1 MIHETA
7 NHPAG
12 INVIRTLAYFAGVA
26 TTLHPFARVPRG
38 APLAVH
44 PSTRPCT
51 PRHAADGRRKSMMSL
66 KTLKLGSLA
75 LAAAVATLA
84 STGAAAA
91 DGVRV
96 RGTVASISGDTLV
109 VKSRDGDSVSIKLN
123 AGWKAGGI
131 VKAKLSDI
139 KPGDFVGIASL
150 PTAAGGDGALEVL
163 IFPPSMRG
171 TGEGSYG
178 WDLKPNSSMTNGA
191 VSEAV
196 QSVDGTTVNVV
207 YHGQSKKI
215 VIAPNTPIVTFAPAV
230 NADVKPGA
238 AVFVPADRAD
248 DGKLSTTRV
257 VVGKD
262 GIVPPM

>member
-1 MIHETA
+1 MHSLKQFKFAALAIATA
-7 NHPAG
+7 
-12 INVIRTLAYFAGVA
+12 ISTLA
-26 TTLHPFARVPRG
+26 T
-38 APLAVH
+38 
-44 PSTRPCT
+44 SS
-51 PRHAADGRRKSMMSL
+51 AAL
-66 KTLKLGSLA
+66 
-75 LAAAVATLA
+75 
-84 STGAAAA
+84 AA

-96 RGTVASISGDTLV
+96 RGTVVSVTSDTLV
-109 VKSRDGDSVSIKLN
+109 VKSRDGDTVSIAL
-123 AGWKAGGI
+123 ALGWKAGGI
-131 VKAKLSDI
+131 AKASLADVKT
-139 KPGDFVGIASL
+139 GDFVGIASL
-150 PTAAGGDGALEVL
+150 PTATGGAGALEVL
-163 IFPPSMRG
+163 VFPPAMRG

-215 VIAPNTPIVTFAPAV
+215 TIAPGTPIVTFAPAT

-238 AVFVPADRAD
+238 VVFVPADRAD

-257 VVGKD
+257 VVGKN

>member
-1 MIHETA
+1 MQ
-7 NHPAG
+7 
-12 INVIRTLAYFAGVA
+12 
-26 TTLHPFARVPRG
+26 
-38 APLAVH
+38 
-44 PSTRPCT
+44 SS
-51 PRHAADGRRKSMMSL
+51 KSL
-66 KTLKLGSLA
+66 KFAA
-75 LAAAVATLA
+75 LAFATALATLA
-84 STGAAAA
+84 TSTSTLAA

-96 RGTVASISGDTLV
+96 RGTVISVTGDTLL
-109 VKSRDGDSVSIKLN
+109 VKSREGADVSIKLN
-123 AGWKAGGI
+123 LGWKAGGI
-131 VKAKLSDI
+131 AKAKLADI
-139 KPGDFVGIASL
+139 KQGDFVGIASL
-150 PTAAGGDGALEVL
+150 PGASGPDGALEVL
-163 IFPPSMRG
+163 IFPPAMRG

-215 VIAPNTPIVTFAPAV
+215 AIAPNTPIVTFAPAV

-238 AVFVPADRAD
+238 TVFVPADRAE

-262 GIVPPM
+262 GVVPPM

>member
-1 MIHETA
+1 MQSFKQLKFTA
-7 NHPAG
+7 MA
-12 INVIRTLAYFAGVA
+12 IAVAVTTLAAS
-26 TTLHPFARVPRG
+26 
-38 APLAVH
+38 
-44 PSTRPCT
+44 ST
-51 PRHAADGRRKSMMSL
+51 AQ
-66 KTLKLGSLA
+66 
-75 LAAAVATLA
+75 
-84 STGAAAA
+84 AA

-96 RGTVASISGDTLV
+96 RGTVVSLTGDTLL
-109 VKSRDGDSVSIKLN
+109 VKSREGDNVSVTL
-123 AGWKAGGI
+123 APGWKAGGI
-131 VKAKLSDI
+131 AQARLADI

-150 PTAAGGDGALEVL
+150 PTATGGAGALEVL
-163 IFPPSMRG
+163 VFPPAMRG

-178 WDLKPNSSMTNGA
+178 WDLKPNSSMTNGS

-215 VIAPNTPIVTFAPAV
+215 TIAPGTPIVTFAPAT

-238 AVFVPADRAD
+238 AVFVPADRAE

-257 VVGKD
+257 VVGKN

>member
-1 MIHETA
+1 MQ
-7 NHPAG
+7 
-12 INVIRTLAYFAGVA
+12 
-26 TTLHPFARVPRG
+26 
-38 APLAVH
+38 
-44 PSTRPCT
+44 SS
-51 PRHAADGRRKSMMSL
+51 KSL
-66 KTLKLGSLA
+66 KFAA
-75 LAAAVATLA
+75 LAFATALATLA
-84 STGAAAA
+84 TSTSTLAA

-96 RGTVASISGDTLV
+96 RGTVISVTGDTLL
-109 VKSRDGDSVSIKLN
+109 VKSREGADVSIKLN
-123 AGWKAGGI
+123 LGWKAGGI
-131 VKAKLSDI
+131 AKAKLADI
-139 KPGDFVGIASL
+139 KQGDFVGIASL
-150 PTAAGGDGALEVL
+150 PGASGPDGALEVL
-163 IFPPSMRG
+163 IFPPAMRG

-238 AVFVPADRAD
+238 TVFVPADRAE

-262 GIVPPM
+262 GVVPPM

>member
-1 MIHETA
+1 MRSSKTFK
-7 NHPAG
+7 
-12 INVIRTLAYFAGVA
+12 FAA
-26 TTLHPFARVPRG
+26 
-38 APLAVH
+38 
-44 PSTRPCT
+44 
-51 PRHAADGRRKSMMSL
+51 
-66 KTLKLGSLA
+66 LA
-75 LAAAVATLA
+75 LATALATLSA
-84 STGAAAA
+84 SPAALAA

-96 RGTVASISGDTLV
+96 RGTVVSVTGDTLL
-109 VKSRDGDSVSIKLN
+109 VKSREGATVSITLN
-123 AGWKAGGI
+123 LGWKAGGI
-131 VKAKLSDI
+131 AKAKLADI
-139 KPGDFVGIASL
+139 KQGDFVGIASL
-150 PTAAGGDGALEVL
+150 PGASGPDGALEVL
-163 IFPPSMRG
+163 IFPPAMRG

-262 GIVPPM
+262 GVVPPM

>member
-1 MIHETA
+1 MQ
-7 NHPAG
+7 
-12 INVIRTLAYFAGVA
+12 L
-26 TTLHPFARVPRG
+26 
-38 APLAVH
+38 
-44 PSTRPCT
+44 S
-51 PRHAADGRRKSMMSL
+51 KSL
-66 KTLKLGSLA
+66 KFATFAFATA
-75 LAAAVATLA
+75 LATLA
-84 STGAAAA
+84 ASTPALAA

-96 RGTVASISGDTLV
+96 RGTVVSVTGDTLL
-109 VKSRDGDSVSIKLN
+109 VKSREGADVSIKLN
-123 AGWKAGGI
+123 MGWKAGGI
-131 VKAKLSDI
+131 KKAQLSDI

-150 PTAAGGDGALEVL
+150 PGATGADGALEVL
-163 IFPPSMRG
+163 VFPPAMRG

-207 YHGQSKKI
+207 YHGQSRKI
-215 VIAPNTPIVTFAPAV
+215 VIAPATPIVTFAPAV

-248 DGKLSTTRV
+248 DGKLSTSRV

-262 GIVPPM
+262 GLVPPM

>member
-1 MIHETA
+1 MQSSK
-7 NHPAG
+7 
-12 INVIRTLAYFAGVA
+12 F
-26 TTLHPFARVPRG
+26 
-38 APLAVH
+38 
-44 PSTRPCT
+44 
-51 PRHAADGRRKSMMSL
+51 L
-66 KTLKLGSLA
+66 KFTA
-75 LAAAVATLA
+75 LAFATALATLA
-84 STGAAAA
+84 ASTSALAA

-96 RGTVASISGDTLV
+96 RGTVVSVTGDTLL
-109 VKSRDGDSVSIKLN
+109 VKSREGADVSIKLN
-123 AGWKAGGI
+123 LGWKAGGI
-131 VKAKLSDI
+131 AKAKLADI
-139 KPGDFVGIASL
+139 KQGDFVGIASL
-150 PTAAGGDGALEVL
+150 PGASGPDGALEVL
-163 IFPPSMRG
+163 IFPPAMRG

-215 VIAPNTPIVTFAPAV
+215 AIAPNTPIVTFAPAV

-238 AVFVPADRAD
+238 VVFVPADRAE

-262 GIVPPM
+262 GVVPPM

>member
-1 MIHETA
+1 MKPFKILQLSALTL
-7 NHPAG
+7 
-12 INVIRTLAYFAGVA
+12 VTLAA
-26 TTLHPFARVPRG
+26 
-38 APLAVH
+38 
-44 PSTRPCT
+44 S
-51 PRHAADGRRKSMMSL
+51 AAH
-66 KTLKLGSLA
+66 
-75 LAAAVATLA
+75 
-84 STGAAAA
+84 A

-96 RGTVASISGDTLV
+96 RGTVVSVTGDTLL
-109 VKSRDGDSVSIKLN
+109 VKSREGADVPVALSM
-123 AGWKAGGI
+123 GWKAGGI
-131 VKAKLSDI
+131 AKAKLADI

-150 PTAAGGDGALEVL
+150 PGAKGGDGALEVL
-163 IFPPSMRG
+163 IFPPAMRG

-178 WDLKPNSSMTNGA
+178 WDLKPNSSMTNGS

-215 VIAPNTPIVTFAPAV
+215 TIAPNTPIVTFAPAV

-238 AVFVPADRAD
+238 AVFVPADRAA